1 MRLADCFIELLSY
14 TRLFLRKPGDPYEKF
29 RDRVESLV
37 KTSAEMARGM
47 GASDEAYRQALFP
60 VVAYVDE
67 AVLTSRWA
75 EAPRWQGQQL
85 QKSLFNTSRAGVEFF
100 QRLEAL
106 PAAEKAVREVFY
118 FCLML
123 GFKGRYAFTSDR
135 LMLDSIKQKQLEVLV
150 EGAETAGLDGKHILF
165 PAAYPAGGDV
175 QAAPNRG
182 RNLAALAWMAGPPVI
197 LLLLYGFYYFSLD
210 QLVGNFNLFV
220 K

>member
-14 TRLFLRKPGDPYEKF
+14 TRLFLRKPGEPYEKF
-29 RDRVESLV
+29 RDRVEDLV
-37 KTSAEMARGM
+37 RTSGELARGM
-47 GASDEAYRQALFP
+47 GMSDEAYREALFP

-67 AVLTSRWA
+67 AVLTSRWS

-85 QKSLFNTSRAGVEFF
+85 QKSMFNTSRAGVEFF

-135 LMLDSIKQKQLEVLV
+135 LMLDAIKQKQLEVLV
-150 EGAETAGLDGKHILF
+150 EGADTAGLDGKHILF
-165 PAAYPAGGDV
+165 PSAYPQGEIRPV
-175 QAAPNRG
+175 SQRG
-182 RNLAALAWMAGPPVI
+182 RNVVSLAWMLGPPVV
-197 LLLLYGFYYFSLD
+197 LLVLYGFYYFWLD